1 MKKVLILFH
10 KYPFSTLCITTIW
23 ILCLMPIPETP
34 LSHVKLIDKWTH
46 LVMYGGLCLT
56 IWIDRAR
63 LGIANNRKGT
73 VIYAVALPIIM
84 GGLIELAQAYCTDG
98 MRSGEWL
105 DWAADTLGVAIGQP
119 IGILLTMCLA
129 KWKRGHAAD

>member
-1 MKKVLILFH
+1 
-10 KYPFSTLCITTIW
+10 
-23 ILCLMPIPETP
+23 MPIPETP

-73 VIYAVALPIIM
+73 VIYAVALPIVM
-84 GGLIELAQAYCTDG
+84 GGLIELVQAYCTGG

-119 IGILLTMCLA
+119 IGILLAMCLA

>member
-84 GGLIELAQAYCTDG
+84 GGLIELVQAYCTGG

-105 DWAADTLGVAIGQP
+105 DWAADTLGVTIGQP
-119 IGILLTMCLA
+119 IGILLAACLA